1 MSSNDNLNISPISPN
16 KNSSFLSDLRLKN
29 VNRLIIG
36 NLNINYL
43 ANKFEQLKLMI
54 QGKVDILVITETKL
68 DNTFLTSQ
76 FMIQGFSEPYRIDR
90 NRYGGGVMI
99 YIREDIPSRLLK
111 KHNFPVDID
120 VYRNKFTKNKV
131 GTFWLIPSS

>member
-1 MSSNDNLNISPISPN
+1 M
-16 KNSSFLSDLRLKN
+16 
-29 VNRLIIG
+29 
-36 NLNINYL
+36 NINSL

-111 KHNFPVDID
+111 KHNFPVDIEGMFIEINL
-120 VYRNKFTKNKV
+120 RKTKWVHFGSYHPPSQPDNYYFDSVSNALYLYNQHYQKKV
-131 GTFWLIPSS
+131 FFMN